1 MLAEITSPGVKYTYG
16 LPVVLTVEEAAEFLR
31 LNVKTLYAAIDV
43 GAVPA
48 RKFGKRI
55 VILRNA
61 LLDSM
66 RSKWRVLSSRKGSA

>member
-1 MLAEITSPGVKYTYG
+1 MHVEITSPGVKYTYG

-31 LNVKTLYAAIDV
+31 LNVKTLYAAIDM

-55 VILRNA
+55 VILRDA
-61 LLDSM
+61 LLDWM
-66 RSKWRVLSSRKGSA
+66 RSKARVSPRQRRS